1 MHSTVPFDEDLRQK
15 GYAFRTVR
23 GVGLLL
29 ISDGKNAR
37 AFHNRCP
44 HIGCPLSRGRVE
56 GRTLICPCHEWRFDL
71 SNGEMELSREIKLK
85 EYPALVQGG
94 SITVTMED

>member
-1 MHSTVPFDEDLRQK
+1 MHSQLPFDEDLRRN
-15 GYAFRTVR
+15 GYAFRAVR

-29 ISDGKNAR
+29 IADGKDVR
-37 AFHNRCP
+37 AFHDRCP
-44 HIGCPLSRGRVE
+44 HLGCPLSRGRVE
-56 GRTLICPCHEWRFDL
+56 GKTLICTCHEWRFDL

-85 EYPALVQGG
+85 EYAASVQGD

>member
-1 MHSTVPFDEDLRQK
+1 MHSTIQIDEDLRQK

-23 GVGLLL
+23 GVGIL
-29 ISDGKNAR
+29 ITKDGKSVR

-44 HIGCPLSRGRVE
+44 HLGCPLSRGRVE
-56 GRTLICPCHEWRFDL
+56 GRTLVCPCHEWRFDL

-85 EYPALVQGG
+85 EFKVAVSG
-94 SITVTMED
+94 SEINIEMED